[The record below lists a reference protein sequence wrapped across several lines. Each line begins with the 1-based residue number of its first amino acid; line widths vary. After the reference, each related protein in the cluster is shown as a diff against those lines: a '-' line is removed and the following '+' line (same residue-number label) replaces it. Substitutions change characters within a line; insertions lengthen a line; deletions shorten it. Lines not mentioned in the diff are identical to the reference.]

1 MNKIIFS
8 VILLFSFLSLKPKN
22 SKIIARQGQVS
33 FFSYT
38 TAENIEAKN
47 NQVLSIIDFSTNE
60 IAVSMLMN
68 AFVFK
73 KSLMQNHFNDSYI
86 ESDLYPKATFK
97 GEIIDFDPTL
107 KGMQTRV
114 IKGTLTMRNI
124 PREVIIKANIQNK
137 NETYIVT
144 GEFELTVQDFKIN
157 IPLIVAP
164 NIAEIITTKFR
175 FEYEPYEK

>member
-1 MNKIIFS
+1 MNKFIFS
-8 VILLFSFLSLKPKN
+8 ILLLCVFFSLKPKN
-22 SKIIARQGQVS
+22 DKIIARQGQVS

-47 NQVLSIIDFSTNE
+47 NQVLSIIDFSSNK

-86 ESDLYPKATFK
+86 ESDLYPKATFE
-97 GEIIDFDPTL
+97 GEIIGFDPSVQ
-107 KGMQTRV
+107 GAQTK
-114 IKGTLTMRNI
+114 IIEGILTMRDI
-124 PREVIIKANIQNK
+124 PKKVSIKANIEN
-137 NETYIVT
+137 NNGNYSLT
-144 GEFELTVQDFKIN
+144 GEFELTVEDFKIN

-164 NIAEIITTKFR
+164 NIAEIISTKFR